1 MWYLQV
7 PVGAYK
13 YLRQSLVIIDFTV
26 LRKNIFIEG
35 APKNGWGD
43 EQKQFIKSKTP
54 YMYSIMRSMVHHGI
68 GTEYY
73 TRIILA
79 SYTRD
84 SEVVSIPL

>member
-54 YMYSIMRSMVHHGI
+54 YLV
-68 GTEYY
+68 
-73 TRIILA
+73 IISA
-79 SYTRD
+79 RYPPTINFAR
-84 SEVVSIPL
+84 VSIQI